1 MANLSRYNPYYNE
14 GLSLRNAI
22 DQLFSQSFVNPFY
35 GTGMQ
40 TMTAPMDVSET
51 SNGYQ
56 VDVSLPGVNPNDI
69 DVTVHQNTL
78 DIKGHF
84 SHKEEQGQPQSQQG
98 QSQQGQQA
106 QGQTQTQGQQQTQ
119 QGQSQQGQQKI
130 YLMREI
136 STGSFE
142 RTITF
147 PRPIDADKIT
157 THFNNGILTIDVPV
171 SEASKPKKISVQSG
185 QSSSQSQP
193 KTVEAGSSSGSSSSE
208 RSSQR

>member
-1 MANLSRYNPYYNE
+1 MSNLSRYNPYYNE
-14 GLSLRNAI
+14 GMSLRNAI

-35 GTGMQ
+35 GTGTQ
-40 TMTAPMDVSET
+40 TMMAPMDVTET
-51 SNGYQ
+51 SNGYE
-56 VDVSLPGVNPNDI
+56 VDVALPGVNPNDI
-69 DVTVHQNTL
+69 DMTVHQNTL

-84 SHKEEQGQPQSQQG
+84 SHKEQQGQPQSQQE
-98 QSQQGQQA
+98 QTQTQGQQ
-106 QGQTQTQGQQQTQ
+106 QTQTQGQQQTQ
-119 QGQSQQGQQKI
+119 QGQSQQGQRRN

-147 PRPIDADKIT
+147 PQPIDADKIT
-157 THFNNGILTIDVPV
+157 THFNNGILTIQIPL

-193 KTVEAGSSSGSSSSE
+193 KTVEAGSSSSSE
-208 RSSQR
+208 RSEQR